1 MLLYADGFSPAM
13 EAAIRQTLERRQR
26 QHANN
31 EALGITP
38 KTIVKALPVM
48 GDTENDTISGTTTSS
63 DGKRRLIAKKGG
75 RKDGDW
81 AQRLRLGAGAWGST
95 EETENPIG
103 NSNSQLTYDEPDD
116 VAAHLSPDER
126 AALMEELRK
135 AMNDAAKDLDFEQ
148 AARLRDRLHELER
161 WND

>member
-1 MLLYADGFSPAM
+1 MGSEM
-13 EAAIRQTLERRQR
+13 CIR
-26 QHANN
+26 
-31 EALGITP
+31 
-38 KTIVKALPVM
+38 
-48 GDTENDTISGTTTSS
+48 D
-63 DGKRRLIAKKGG
+63 

-95 EETENPIG
+95 ETTENPIG
-103 NSNSQLTYDEPDD
+103 NSNYQLTYDEPDD